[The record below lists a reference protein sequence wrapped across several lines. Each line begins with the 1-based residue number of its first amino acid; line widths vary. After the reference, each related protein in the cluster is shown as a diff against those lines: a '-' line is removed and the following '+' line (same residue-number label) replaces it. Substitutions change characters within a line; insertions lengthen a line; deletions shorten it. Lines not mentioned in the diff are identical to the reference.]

1 MPRKFQRALLAYDGN
16 QLSHEALQ
24 WAEKLQC
31 LFRTVVVLSV
41 EKENER
47 DHTWLADQHEEI
59 EESVL
64 TQYEFIRAAGNPGH
78 MIVSKALA
86 EGTDLILMGAYRH
99 TNLLR
104 WARHSTIDTVLRET
118 DLPVLAI
125 K

>member
-1 MPRKFQRALLAYDGN
+1 MKWVENLSDLFKAITVLA
-16 QLSHEALQ
+16 
-24 WAEKLQC
+24 
-31 LFRTVVVLSV
+31 V

-47 DHTWLADQHEEI
+47 DHTWLADRHEEI
-59 EESVL
+59 EESAL
-64 TQYEFIRAAGNPGH
+64 TQYEFIQAVGNPGH
-78 MIVSKALA
+78 MVASKAVTKGA
-86 EGTDLILMGAYRH
+86 DLILMGAYQH